1 MTGIFPLPQDDGLPP
16 NPAQPNNPAQAFDP
30 TIPPVNTAALYYG
43 YSCNARIRPPV
54 PNSLISEI
62 AATVDRAGRA
72 YDPSSLQ
79 NLEFA
84 IRYMIQRGLPRG
96 ALIVAQNP
104 FNFTVTL
111 DPVPPAYSD
120 FMTLTLVP
128 ALAGTDTQNQ
138 GYVRVNVNG
147 LGSVPLLRND
157 GGELHA
163 ADMLQGKPFIA
174 TYYQGAFYLVGLA
187 ASQVPLVKIG
197 GIDVWVRT
205 DGNDATG
212 DGTTNTPDKAFRTI
226 QAAWNSV
233 GARFAATPLFAVN
246 IKLGIPGTYEGAAI
260 GPFGGAIF
268 VTGDINN
275 RWAYRISTFDI
286 GQGLYASL
294 DVNGVTQFAMFGI
307 TLLVDSPTNRIAS
320 LFVGQTLVG
329 LYNVGFDVLYDNAQ
343 AALVSL
349 MTSSST
355 QQGNYDVTFRG
366 NGHTIGGAIEVNG
379 SEWGGS
385 GDLRGCTLTTTDLNI
400 AIAYA
405 ISTKLSTIE
414 FLQTTMQ
421 TSNVTGKQYAVDTN
435 SLLLKHGLTVPGTIA
450 GTVDTATGGVVV
462 A

>member
-1 MTGIFPLPQDDGLPP
+1 MAGIFPYSQDGGLPP
-16 NPAQPNNPAQAFDP
+16 NPGQPNNPAQAFDP
-30 TIPPVNTAALYYG
+30 TIPPQDTSALYYG
-43 YSCNARIRPPV
+43 NGCDVRLRPAV
-54 PNSLISEI
+54 VNSLISEI
-62 AATVDRAGRA
+62 AATADRAGSPYKA
-72 YDPSSLQ
+72 ASLQ

-84 IRYMIQRGLPRG
+84 VRYLIQRGLPRG
-96 ALIVAQNP
+96 ALLVATNP

-111 DPVPPAYSD
+111 DPVPAAYTD
-120 FMTLTLVP
+120 LMTLTLVP
-128 ALAGTDTQNQ
+128 ALAPGDTQNQ
-138 GYVRVNVNG
+138 AYVRVNVNG

-163 ADMLQGKPFIA
+163 ADLLQGKPLVA
-174 TYYQGAFYLVGLA
+174 TYYQGAFYLIGLA

-205 DGNDATG
+205 DGNDATA

-233 GARFAATPLFAVN
+233 GARYAATPLFSIN

-260 GPFGGAIF
+260 GPFGGAI
-268 VTGDINN
+268 VVMGDINN
-275 RWAYRISTFDI
+275 RWNYRISTFDM
-286 GQGLYASL
+286 GQGLYGAL
-294 DVNGVTQFAMFGI
+294 DVNGVTQFAMYGI

-329 LYNVGFDVLYDNAQ
+329 LYNVGFDVLYDNTQ

-355 QQGNYDVTFRG
+355 QQGAYDVTFRG

-379 SEWGGS
+379 SQWGGS
-385 GDLRGCTLTTTDLNI
+385 GDLNGCTLTTTDLNI
-400 AIAYA
+400 TIAYA

-421 TSNVTGKQYAVDTN
+421 TTNVTGKQYAVDTN
-435 SLLLKHGLTVPGTIA
+435 SLLIKHGLTVPGTIA